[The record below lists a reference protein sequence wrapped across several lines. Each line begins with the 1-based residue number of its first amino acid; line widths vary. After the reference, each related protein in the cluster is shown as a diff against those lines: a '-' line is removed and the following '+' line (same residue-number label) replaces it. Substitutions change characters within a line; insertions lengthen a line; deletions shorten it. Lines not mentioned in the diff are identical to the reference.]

1 MVRLLENNLLL
12 LGLVS
17 MFCLNGH
24 ELCLATFCGITLLST
39 GDAEWINR
47 FSILVLRTAIICILV
62 WVLGAVTS
70 KCFGVSFPGLGWF
83 SHMPVL
89 MSYSE
94 CSRVSLCRS
103 LRLSPAVHS
112 VLLSLWALATLTSL
126 DSQLH
131 FFHLGGPQGPAWV
144 PPLWSTAWRLWRQ
157 QAGYMCGLCCLFLVS
172 RDHCLSL
179 LV

>member
-17 MFCLNGH
+17 MFCLNGQ
-24 ELCLATFCGITLLST
+24 ELRLATFCGLTLLST

-89 MSYSE
+89 KSYSE

-103 LRLSPAVHS
+103 FP
-112 VLLSLWALATLTSL
+112 LSLSSCPLSAALPVSSRHPDFLGLPAP
-126 DSQLH
+126 
-131 FFHLGGPQGPAWV
+131 FPPLGGPTGPAWV
-144 PPLWSTAWRLWRQ
+144 PPPWSTAWRLSRQ
-157 QAGYMCGLCCLFLVS
+157 
-172 RDHCLSL
+172 
-179 LV
+179 